1 MNLRDFA
8 RKIRS
13 KFREYKIRKS
23 PNKVT
28 KEDIKNTLKEIGI
41 KEGDV
46 LFVHSSLSKIGYVER
61 GVDAVIDA
69 LIESVGKEGTIAM
82 PTSQINGSSR
92 EFLKENPLFDP
103 KESPSKMGKISE
115 TFRKRQGVLRSSHP
129 THSVAAYGKYAKEI
143 VKEHYNAKTTFGVN
157 TPYFRIMELNG
168 KIVFIGVDRW
178 CMTHAHVV
186 EDIMPNFPVNVHA
199 KEKVNASIIDDEGNK
214 KQVAVRV
221 HDTEVTKIRAVYN
234 LNKYFEENNIFKA
247 AKLGNGEVEVC
258 NAKEIIKLMVNL
270 AKQGIT
276 IYKEHSFQPFNNQK
290 FPDKIRL

>member
-1 MNLRDFA
+1 MDFA

-13 KFREYKIRKS
+13 RFREHKIKKS

-28 KEDIKNTLKEIGI
+28 KENIKNALKDIGI

-46 LFVHSSLSKIGYVER
+46 LFVHSSLSKLGYVEG

-69 LIESVGKEGTIAM
+69 LIESVGKEGTLAM
-82 PTSQINGSSR
+82 PTSQISGSSR

-103 KESPSKMGKISE
+103 KESPSNIGKVSE
-115 TFRKRQGVLRSSHP
+115 AFRKRQGVLRSSHP

-199 KEKVNASIIDDEGNK
+199 KEKVNTTIIDDEGNK
-214 KQVAVRV
+214 RQVAVRI
-221 HDTEVTKIRAVYN
+221 HDQEVAKIRSVYN

-247 AKLGNGEVEVC
+247 SKLGNGEIEVC
-258 NAKEIIKLMVNL
+258 DAKEIIKLMVNL